1 MKPRISSNWH
11 GTLVKLFNMPESHS
25 FTHSFILQIVIRHLL
40 YSRHIVLGTGEAEMN
55 KSDKNCLSDS
65 LCSNGGD
72 KEPTRKQSE
81 TVIDR
86 EVMSPIL
93 GKECHQWLKLGAW
106 EGLGAGG
113 GVLHRMG
120 KESLA
125 EGMAS
130 GRGGRSYK
138 EVAKWETGGRVFQA
152 AGTASAKAPR
162 RDVRAVTGKQTEA
175 TESWGARRYG
185 RREAGAQSKG
195 IRRP

>member
-1 MKPRISSNWH
+1 M
-11 GTLVKLFNMPESHS
+11 
-25 FTHSFILQIVIRHLL
+25 
-40 YSRHIVLGTGEAEMN
+40 LGTGEAEMN

-130 GRGGRSYK
+130 GLGGRSYK

-175 TESWGARRYG
+175 TESWGARRYD

-195 IRRP
+195 DPKAIEEEFAFYAKTDGKTFDGLLEIPITKYSGQSKECM